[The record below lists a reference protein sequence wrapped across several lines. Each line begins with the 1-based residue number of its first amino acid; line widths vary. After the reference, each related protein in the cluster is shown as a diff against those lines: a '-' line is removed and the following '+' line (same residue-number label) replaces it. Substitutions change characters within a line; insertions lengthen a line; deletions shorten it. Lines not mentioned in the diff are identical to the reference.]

1 MFQKSDIEEILESQ
15 TWKRSSK
22 GLIKREK
29 IVKKPSVG
37 KGAVAINEKR
47 TLDIPALL
55 APIPQIKSPNRAS
68 FLAINLNAMSSTISK
83 VLKNED
89 FNCLKIP
96 TFPKS
101 PFGVHSD
108 SSKRFPTFQ
117 VVPKPSDLNIENINA
132 IKLESGRIKRCIK
145 STSSSAIGF
154 LKKSKKFHS
163 RNSSYNINTPQHQH
177 PNKPPSTTFPIS
189 TKN

>member
-1 MFQKSDIEEILESQ
+1 MFLSQVYVYLFINSIMFQKSDIEEILESQ

-22 GLIKREK
+22 VLKKQEK
-29 IVKKPSVG
+29 ITKKPTVS
-37 KGAVAINEKR
+37 KGLVTPIEKR
-47 TLDIPALL
+47 PMDIPAFLT
-55 APIPQIKSPNRAS
+55 PIPQIASPNRAS

-83 VLKNED
+83 VLKKEE

-101 PFGVHSD
+101 PFGMHSD

-163 RNSSYNINTPQHQH
+163 RKSSYNINH
-177 PNKPPSTTFPIS
+177 P
-189 TKN
+189 